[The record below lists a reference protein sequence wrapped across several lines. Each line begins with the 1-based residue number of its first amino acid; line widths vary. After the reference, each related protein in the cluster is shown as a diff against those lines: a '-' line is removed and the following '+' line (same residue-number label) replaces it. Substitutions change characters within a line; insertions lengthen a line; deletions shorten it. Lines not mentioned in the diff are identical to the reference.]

1 MTTSLDKS
9 RIKVLLLEGIH
20 DRAVENLARHGYTTV
35 KRHKKALAGDELAQA
50 LSDVHFV
57 GIRSRT
63 RLTADVIASARKL
76 VSIGAF
82 CIGTN
87 QIDLE
92 AAMMRG
98 IPVFNAPFSNT
109 RSVAELV
116 LAEIILLLRG
126 IPAKNA
132 LLHRGVWAK
141 SADDAREVRGKT
153 LGIVGYGNIGTQ
165 LSVMAEA
172 LGMDVCFHDVVT
184 KLPLGNARPMP
195 TLDALLSAADV
206 VTLHVPDTPVT
217 QGMIGRAQFERMKP
231 GASFINA
238 SRGTVVDLEAAA
250 AALESRRLAGAAF
263 DVFPEEP
270 EGNDQEFVSPLR
282 RFESVILTPHIAGS
296 TLEAQANIGTEVSEK
311 LVRYSD
317 NGSTLSAVNFP
328 EVSLPEHPGSHRLLH
343 IHHNVPGVLSRINSV
358 FSRSRINISG
368 EYLMTNAKI
377 GYVVIDVEANERSS
391 RAALKSLHEVED
403 TIRARALFRASRRLG
418 ARRPRS
424 ALGARPGSPR
434 RPPSLPRGLVFTRP
448 P

>member
-1 MTTSLDKS
+1 MRTSLDKS
-9 RIKVLLLEGIH
+9 RIKVVLLEGVH
-20 DRAVENLARHGYTTV
+20 DRAVENFARHGYKTV
-35 KRHKKALAGDELAQA
+35 KRYKKALAGDELKDAIA
-50 LSDVHFV
+50 GAHFV

-63 RLTADVIASARKL
+63 RLTREVITSAPKL
-76 VSIGAF
+76 MTIGAF

-87 QIDLE
+87 QIDLD

-116 LAEIILLLRG
+116 LAEITFLLRG

-172 LGMDVCFHDVVT
+172 LGMDVCFYDIVT
-184 KLPLGNARPMP
+184 KLPLGNARMLP
-195 TLDALLSAADV
+195 TLDDVLAAADV
-206 VTLHVPDTPVT
+206 VTFHVPETPLT
-217 QGMIGRAQFERMKP
+217 QGMMGRAQFARMKP
-231 GASFINA
+231 GAMLINA
-238 SRGTVVDLEAAA
+238 SRGTVVDIDAAA
-250 AALESRRLAGAAF
+250 DALERKHLGGAAF
-263 DVFPEEP
+263 DVFPAEP
-270 EGNDQEFVSPLR
+270 EGNDQEFLSPLR

-296 TLEAQANIGTEVSEK
+296 TIEAQANIGTEVSEK

-317 NGSTLSAVNFP
+317 NGSTLLAVNFP

-358 FSRSRINISG
+358 FSKNKINISG

-377 GYVVIDVEANERSS
+377 GYVVIDVEAESS
-391 RAALKSLHEVED
+391 RFALKALNAIEA
-403 TIRARALFRASRRLG
+403 TIRTRVLF
-418 ARRPRS
+418 
-424 ALGARPGSPR
+424 
-434 RPPSLPRGLVFTRP
+434 
-448 P
+448 

>member
-1 MTTSLDKS
+1 MTTSLEKT
-9 RIKVLLLEGIH
+9 RMKVLLLEGIH
-20 DRAVENLARHGYTTV
+20 ERAVENFARHGYTTIE
-35 KRHKKALAGDELAQA
+35 RHRKALAGEELLAA
-50 LSDVHFV
+50 LAGVHFV

-63 RLTADVIASARKL
+63 RLTAEALAGARRL
-76 VSIGAF
+76 MAVGAF

-116 LAEIILLLRG
+116 LAEMIFLLRG
-126 IPAKNA
+126 VPAKNA

-172 LGMDVCFHDVVT
+172 LGMEVCFYDVVT
-184 KLPLGNARPMP
+184 RLPLGNARMMP
-195 TLDALLSAADV
+195 TLEELLERADV
-206 VTLHVPDTPVT
+206 VTLHVPETPLT
-217 QGMIGRAQFERMKP
+217 QGMMGAAQLARMKR
-231 GASFINA
+231 GAVLVNA
-238 SRGTVVDLEAAA
+238 SRGTVVDMEAAA
-250 AALESRRLAGAAF
+250 AALEDRHLGGAAF
-263 DVFPEEP
+263 DVFPREP
-270 EGNDQEFVSPLR
+270 EGNDEEFVSPLR
-282 RFESVILTPHIAGS
+282 RFENVILTPHIAGS
-296 TLEAQANIGTEVSEK
+296 TVEAQANIGTEVSEK

-317 NGSTLSAVNFP
+317 NGSTISAVNFP

-358 FSRSRINISG
+358 FSQNHINISG

-377 GYVVIDVEANERSS
+377 GYVVMDVEAESS
-391 RAALKSLHEVED
+391 RIALTALRDIEA
-403 TIRARALFRASRRLG
+403 TIRTRVLF
-418 ARRPRS
+418 
-424 ALGARPGSPR
+424 
-434 RPPSLPRGLVFTRP
+434 
-448 P
+448 

>member
-9 RIKVLLLEGIH
+9 RIKVVLLEGVH
-20 DRAVENLARHGYTTV
+20 DRAVENFARHGYKTV
-35 KRHKKALAGDELAQA
+35 KRYKKALAGDELKDAIGGA
-50 LSDVHFV
+50 HFV

-63 RLTADVIASARKL
+63 RLTREVITSAPKL
-76 VSIGAF
+76 MTIGAF

-87 QIDLE
+87 QIDLD

-116 LAEIILLLRG
+116 LAEITFLLRG

-172 LGMDVCFHDVVT
+172 LGMDVCFYDIVT
-184 KLPLGNARPMP
+184 KLPLGNARMLP
-195 TLDALLSAADV
+195 TLDDVLAAADV
-206 VTLHVPDTPVT
+206 VTFHVPETPLT
-217 QGMIGRAQFERMKP
+217 RGMMGRAQFARMKP
-231 GASFINA
+231 GAMLINA
-238 SRGTVVDLEAAA
+238 SRGTVVDIDAAA
-250 AALESRRLAGAAF
+250 DALERKHLGGAAF
-263 DVFPEEP
+263 DVFPAEP
-270 EGNDQEFVSPLR
+270 EGNDQEFLSPLR
-282 RFESVILTPHIAGS
+282 RFENVILTPHIAGS
-296 TLEAQANIGTEVSEK
+296 TIEAQANIGTEVSEK

-358 FSRSRINISG
+358 FSKNKINISG

-377 GYVVIDVEANERSS
+377 GYVVIDVEAESS
-391 RAALKSLHEVED
+391 RFALKALNAIEA
-403 TIRARALFRASRRLG
+403 TIRTRVLF
-418 ARRPRS
+418 
-424 ALGARPGSPR
+424 
-434 RPPSLPRGLVFTRP
+434 
-448 P
+448 

>member
-9 RIKVLLLEGIH
+9 RIRIVLLEGVH
-20 DRAVENLARHGYTTV
+20 DRAVENFARHGYRTV
-35 KRHKKALAGDELAQA
+35 KRYKKALAGAELREAVA
-50 LSDVHFV
+50 DAHFV

-63 RLTADVIASARKL
+63 RLTREVIAAAPKL

-87 QIDLE
+87 QIDLD

-98 IPVFNAPFSNT
+98 VPVFNAPFSNT

-116 LAEIILLLRG
+116 LAEITFLLRG
-126 IPAKNA
+126 VPAKNA

-172 LGMDVCFHDVVT
+172 LGMDVCFYDVVT
-184 KLPLGNARPMP
+184 KLPLGNARMEPS
-195 TLDALLSAADV
+195 LDELLAASDV
-206 VTLHVPDTPVT
+206 VTFHVPETALT
-217 QGMIGRAQFERMKP
+217 KGMMGRDQFARLKP
-231 GASFINA
+231 GAMLINA
-238 SRGTVVDLEAAA
+238 SRGTVVDIDAAVD
-250 AALESRRLAGAAF
+250 ALESRRLAGAAF
-263 DVFPEEP
+263 DVFPAEP
-270 EGNDQEFVSPLR
+270 EGNDEEFLSPLR
-282 RFESVILTPHIAGS
+282 RFENVILTPHIAGS
-296 TLEAQANIGTEVSEK
+296 TIEAQANIGTEVSEK

-358 FSRSRINISG
+358 FSKNRINISG

-377 GYVVIDVEANERSS
+377 GYVVIDVEAESS
-391 RAALKSLHEVED
+391 RMALKALNAIEA
-403 TIRARALFRASRRLG
+403 TIRTRVLF
-418 ARRPRS
+418 
-424 ALGARPGSPR
+424 
-434 RPPSLPRGLVFTRP
+434 
-448 P
+448 

>member
-1 MTTSLDKS
+1 VRTSLDKS
-9 RIKVLLLEGIH
+9 RIKVVLLEGVH
-20 DRAVENLARHGYTTV
+20 DRAVENFARHGYKTV
-35 KRHKKALAGDELAQA
+35 KRYKKALAGDELKDAIGDA
-50 LSDVHFV
+50 HFV

-63 RLTADVIASARKL
+63 RLTREAIASAPKL
-76 VSIGAF
+76 MTIGAF

-87 QIDLE
+87 QIDLD

-116 LAEIILLLRG
+116 LAEITFLLRG

-172 LGMDVCFHDVVT
+172 LGMDVCFYDIVT
-184 KLPLGNARPMP
+184 KLPLGNARMMP
-195 TLDALLSAADV
+195 TLDEVLAAADV
-206 VTLHVPDTPVT
+206 VTFHVPETPLT
-217 QGMIGRAQFERMKP
+217 QGMMGRAQFARLKP
-231 GASFINA
+231 GAMLINA
-238 SRGTVVDLEAAA
+238 SRGTVVDIDAAA
-250 AALESRRLAGAAF
+250 DALERRHLGGAAF
-263 DVFPEEP
+263 DVFPAEP
-270 EGNDQEFVSPLR
+270 EGNDQEFLSPLR

-296 TLEAQANIGTEVSEK
+296 TIEAQANIGTEVSEK

-358 FSRSRINISG
+358 FSKNKINISG

-377 GYVVIDVEANERSS
+377 GYVVIDVEAESS
-391 RAALKSLHEVED
+391 RFALKALNAIEA
-403 TIRARALFRASRRLG
+403 TIRTRVLF
-418 ARRPRS
+418 
-424 ALGARPGSPR
+424 
-434 RPPSLPRGLVFTRP
+434 
-448 P
+448 